1 MRKLSFVSLCVVA
14 LCGFGPAPFD
24 LGAVAKAKAAWIA
37 ANTACFART
46 DYNTASGIIVCL
58 AAADR
63 GFALAIHMADQKP
76 LDAYSTQLSLVTA
89 DADTGKLA
97 PSEAVH
103 RFRDAQ
109 SRLFKAITSQYDAY
123 EADMTQDFTDQA
135 HRSDPPS
142 GMGMGGMNN
151 GMGMGGMGGM

>member
-1 MRKLSFVSLCVVA
+1 MRQ
-14 LCGFGPAPFD
+14 LCGFGPRPSIWARSRKP
-24 LGAVAKAKAAWIA
+24 KAAWA
-37 ANTACFART
+37 AASNTCFART
-46 DYNTASGIIVCL
+46 DYSTASGIIVCL

-63 GFALAIHMADQKP
+63 GFALAIRLADQKP
-76 LDAYSTQLSLVTA
+76 LDAYSAQLTLVTA
-89 DADTGKLA
+89 DADSGKVA

-109 SRLFKAITSQYDAY
+109 SRLFKAVTTQLTSY

-135 HRSDPPS
+135 NQSSPPS
-142 GMGMGGMNN
+142 GMGGMGGMNN